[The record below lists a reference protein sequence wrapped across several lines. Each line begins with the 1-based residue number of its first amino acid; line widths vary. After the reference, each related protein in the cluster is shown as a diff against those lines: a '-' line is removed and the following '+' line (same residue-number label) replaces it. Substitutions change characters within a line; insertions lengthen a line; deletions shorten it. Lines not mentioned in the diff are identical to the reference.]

1 MDVRP
6 VVMPYP
12 AKVKHDGIEYTID
25 IPALEIPRCQN
36 CGELLFSNH
45 VDEQIRDALRDRLR
59 LLTPAQI
66 RAGRKA
72 LALHQ
77 SQLAVRL
84 GVASETISRWENGAL
99 IQSRS
104 MDNLLRV
111 YFAIPEVRN
120 VLAGEAQDP
129 GLGVVVITELGPGS
143 EDPMVSSVKSA
154 ASSIP
159 SEH

>member
-1 MDVRP
+1 MINTSDPRTTDDRPFPWRCPHCLAKEVRP
-6 VVMPYP
+6 AVMPYA

-25 IPALEIPRCQN
+25 IPALEIPKCQN

-45 VDEQIRDALRDRLR
+45 VDEQIRDALLDRLR
-59 LLTPAQI
+59 LLTPDQI
-66 RAGRKA
+66 RAGRKV
-72 LALHQ
+72 LSLHQ
-77 SQLAVRL
+77 SQLAERL
-84 GVASETISRWENGAL
+84 GVAAETISRWETGAL

-129 GLGVVVITELGPGS
+129 GLGVMVI
-143 EDPMVSSVKSA
+143 A
-154 ASSIP
+154 R
-159 SEH
+159 